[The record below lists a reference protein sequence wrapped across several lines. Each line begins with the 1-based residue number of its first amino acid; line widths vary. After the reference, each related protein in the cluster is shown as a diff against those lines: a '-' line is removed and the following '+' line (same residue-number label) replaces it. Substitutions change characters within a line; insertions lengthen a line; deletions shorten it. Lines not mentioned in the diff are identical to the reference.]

1 MKGWF
6 KKESLAY
13 LWGASAGWRRSI
25 LLDSL
30 VGVCSVLLSL
40 TFIYVSKLAIDVAT
54 GAVAGIRLWQAG
66 AGLLLLLLLQL
77 GCNVC
82 EGWIGVRMQVGAG
95 NGLRHRLFAHLLY
108 SRWNELERFH
118 TGDVV
123 NRVERDVSA
132 VVSLLTVSVPSL
144 LIVSVQLLAAF
155 AFFCLLDPWLPW
167 VVVAV
172 MPLFLPVARFYMR
185 RMNRYTHA
193 IRQSDSHI
201 QSLIQES
208 LQHRL
213 VVKALEQNRR
223 HVGRLDER
231 QREWSGQVMQRTR
244 FSLAS
249 RVLVSLAFSGG
260 YLIAFLWGTVQ
271 LGEGLITFG
280 TMAAF
285 LQLVGKIQQPVLG
298 LARLLP
304 AFAEAFTAA
313 DRLLELEHVSV
324 EDAAEPLRFREPP
337 AVEIRDLT
345 FRYSPGDRAVFTR
358 FSCDFPAGSCTA
370 VVGETGKGKTTLVR
384 LLLALV
390 APEQGM
396 ASLRVGQHVCPL
408 SAETR
413 CNFTYVPQGNTL
425 FSGTVR
431 DNLRMGNPQATD
443 EDMRRALRTA
453 VAEFVFTLPGGLD
466 ASLGE
471 QGGGLSEGQAQRI
484 AIARALLRP
493 AGILLLDEA
502 TSALDPDTERQFL
515 TRLKHDYAGRT
526 VIFVTHHEAVAAGCE
541 RVVRL

>member
-1 MKGWF
+1 MKGWL

-13 LWGASAGWRRSI
+13 LWGASAGWRGNI

-30 VGVCSVLLSL
+30 VGIASVLLSL
-40 TFIYVSKLAIDVAT
+40 AFIYLSKLAIDVAT

-66 AGLLLLLLLQL
+66 AGLLVLLLLQL

-167 VVVAV
+167 AV
-172 MPLFLPVARFYMR
+172 MAVLPLFLPVARFYMR

-390 APEQGM
+390 APEQGT
-396 ASLRVGQHVCPL
+396 ACLRVGQRVCPL

-443 EDMRRALRTA
+443 EDMHRALRTA

-502 TSALDPDTERQFL
+502 TSALDSDTERQFL
-515 TRLKHDYAGRT
+515 TRLKHGYAGRT

>member
-6 KKESLAY
+6 KKEKLVY
-13 LWGASAGWRRSI
+13 LWDVSAGWRRDI
-25 LLDSL
+25 LSDSL
-30 VGVCSVLLSL
+30 VGTVSVLLSL
-40 TFIYVSKLAIDVAT
+40 AFIFLSKLAIDVAT
-54 GAVAGIRLWQAG
+54 GAATGVRLWQVV
-66 AGLLLLLLLQL
+66 AGLLLLLALQL
-77 GCNVC
+77 GGNML
-82 EGWIGVRMQVGAG
+82 EGWISVRMQAGAG
-95 NGLRHRLFAHLLY
+95 NALRHRLFAHLLH

-132 VVSLLTVSVPSL
+132 IVGLLTVSVPSL
-144 LIVSVQLLAAF
+144 LIVGVQLLAAF

-167 VVVAV
+167 VVLGIL
-172 MPLFLPVARFYMR
+172 PLFLPAAHSYLR
-185 RMNRYTHA
+185 RMKSYTHA
-193 IRQSDSHI
+193 IRQSDSRI
-201 QSLIQES
+201 QALIQES

-213 VVKALEQNRR
+213 VLKALEQGRR
-223 HVGRLDER
+223 HVGQLDER
-231 QREWSGQVMQRTR
+231 QQAWRGQVMQRTR

-249 RVLVSLAFSGG
+249 RLWVSAAFSGG
-260 YLIAFLWGTVQ
+260 YLVAFCWGTVQ
-271 LGEGLITFG
+271 LAEGVITFG

-304 AFAEAFTAA
+304 AFAEAFTAI
-313 DRLLELEHVSV
+313 DRLLELEQVPVEEEADSV
-324 EDAAEPLRFREPP
+324 RFHEPP
-337 AVEIRDLT
+337 AVEIRDLV
-345 FRYSPGDRAVFTR
+345 FRYSPGDRAVFNR

-390 APEQGM
+390 EPEQG
-396 ASLRVGQHVCPL
+396 SVCLRAGHRVCRS
-408 SAETR
+408 SAATR

-431 DNLRMGNPQATD
+431 DNLRMGNPQAT
-443 EDMRRALRTA
+443 EEEMCQALRTA
-453 VAEFVFTLPGGLD
+453 VADFVFALPEGLD
-466 ASLGE
+466 TNIGE

-493 AGILLLDEA
+493 ARIVLLDEA
-502 TSALDPDTERQFL
+502 TSALDLDTERRFLDNL
-515 TRLKHDYAGRT
+515 TRDYAGRT
-526 VIFVTHHEAVAAGCE
+526 FILVTHHEAVAASCG

>member
-30 VGVCSVLLSL
+30 VGIASVLLSL
-40 TFIYVSKLAIDVAT
+40 AFIYLSKLAIDVAT

-66 AGLLLLLLLQL
+66 AGLLVLLLLQL

-108 SRWNELERFH
+108 SRWNEQERFH

-123 NRVERDVSA
+123 NRIERDVSA

-167 VVVAV
+167 AV
-172 MPLFLPVARFYMR
+172 MAVLPLFLPVARFYMR

-249 RVLVSLAFSGG
+249 RLLVSLAFSGG

-345 FRYSPGDRAVFTR
+345 FRYSPGDRVVFTR

-370 VVGETGKGKTTLVR
+370 VVGETGKGKRPSCACCWRWSLPSRARPVC
-384 LLLALV
+384 AW
-390 APEQGM
+390 GS
-396 ASLRVGQHVCPL
+396 AS
-408 SAETR
+408 
-413 CNFTYVPQGNTL
+413 VPC
-425 FSGTVR
+425 R
-431 DNLRMGNPQATD
+431 PKPAATSP
-443 EDMRRALRTA
+443 MCRRATPCSAAPCATTCGWAIRKPRTKTC
-453 VAEFVFTLPGGLD
+453 AEPCGQPWPILSLPCPA
-466 ASLGE
+466 ASMQAWASKGE
-471 QGGGLSEGQAQRI
+471 G
-484 AIARALLRP
+484 
-493 AGILLLDEA
+493 
-502 TSALDPDTERQFL
+502 
-515 TRLKHDYAGRT
+515 
-526 VIFVTHHEAVAAGCE
+526 
-541 RVVRL
+541 

>member
-249 RVLVSLAFSGG
+249 RLLVSLAFSGG

-453 VAEFVFTLPGGLD
+453 VADFVFTLPGGLD

>member
-167 VVVAV
+167 AVVAV

-249 RVLVSLAFSGG
+249 RLLVSLAFSGG

-390 APEQGM
+390 APEQGT
-396 ASLRVGQHVCPL
+396 ACLRVGQRVCPL

-453 VAEFVFTLPGGLD
+453 VADFVFTLPGGLD

>member
-1 MKGWF
+1 MKGWL

-13 LWGASAGWRRSI
+13 LWGVSAGWRGSI

-30 VGVCSVLLSL
+30 VGIASVLLSL
-40 TFIYVSKLAIDVAT
+40 AFIFLSKLAIDVAT

-66 AGLLLLLLLQL
+66 TGLLVLLLLQL

-82 EGWIGVRMQVGAG
+82 EGWIGMRMQVGAG

-108 SRWNELERFH
+108 SRWNELEHFH
-118 TGDVV
+118 TGDIV

-144 LIVSVQLLAAF
+144 LIVGVQLLVAF

-167 VVVAV
+167 AV
-172 MPLFLPVARFYMR
+172 MAVLPLFLPLARFYMR

-231 QREWSGQVMQRTR
+231 QREWSGQIMQRTR

-249 RVLVSLAFSGG
+249 RLLVSLAFSGG
-260 YLIAFLWGTVQ
+260 YLIAFLWGTIQ

-324 EDAAEPLRFREPP
+324 EDAAEPLRFHEPP
-337 AVEIRDLT
+337 AVEIHDLT

-358 FSCDFPAGSCTA
+358 FSCHFPAGSCTA

-390 APEQGM
+390 EPEEG
-396 ASLRVGQHVCPL
+396 SSCLRVGQHVCPL

-453 VAEFVFTLPGGLD
+453 VAEFVFTLPGGLN

-502 TSALDPDTERQFL
+502 TSALDPATERQFL
-515 TRLKHDYAGRT
+515 TRLKQGYADRT
-526 VIFVTHHEAVAAGCE
+526 IIFVTHHEAVAAGCE

>member
-13 LWGASAGWRRSI
+13 LWGTSAGWRRSI

-249 RVLVSLAFSGG
+249 RLLVSLAFSGG

-390 APEQGM
+390 ASEQGT
-396 ASLRVGQHVCPL
+396 ACLRVGQRVCPL

-453 VAEFVFTLPGGLD
+453 VADFVFTLPGGLD